1 MSTVTV
7 PSVLD
12 PVDPVDGDPSKADI
26 LRGIVAE
33 KLTTAAR
40 EILAAVERTVTG
52 YEAEAAALRRQLI
65 RQRRQLERLLR
76 PHGAPCPIDGDDSP
90 STDVS
95 GHAEEDEAE
104 DEESAEVLVQSAGPD
119 QDQTDPVHHIQHASG
134 PSEVKDRRRPL
145 DLRVC
150 LLEDTDTLRQ
160 DVFKFPIQV
169 LSCPRGLQEPGFLD
183 LLRSTF
189 SQLTEHFEVFTADET
204 RTLTPLKLQTL
215 TPEEIRKSIRSTRR
229 STLYVRAKRAEELP
243 ATSTEQ
249 LHPPQRNNKDAD
261 GLHTSSDSNKDDH
274 LSSNSTWQQQIE
286 TDEEQQGTSDE
297 DDDWK
302 PDRDDEVPRESEAER
317 DPSKVKRRR
326 RLSSPKAAACNRDAR
341 PSCKVCHALRGST
354 NMLVK
359 HAWSHVDDPERL
371 CGVCGERSE
380 SSEELRSHL
389 QGHQKTH
396 ICNVCGKSFLSATGL
411 RRHDVTHTGNRPYR
425 PVLIGPRAGFIF
437 WLVPAQQVSV
447 DQTGTETLLDGKLVV
462 RSLSIMS
469 GRVLVKPL
477 EDLSLDSGYVA
488 GDPCPSLSLSSS
500 GRSGQSQPH
509 TSTPHRGTWWQHPG
523 SLYSRNGSWDTVSTL
538 PEDAAD
544 TLAKCPCLPELEEYP
559 WTERELREIV
569 RKVAGSD
576 ASFTG
581 EAVHRLSVL
590 LRRALVRISREAQ
603 RLSELHR
610 RCTRLE
616 VQSAASL
623 VLSWGLAEKCISS
636 AVRAVSLHCMSSGDA
651 AHQRSKSARCG
662 LTLSVGRVFRWMVET
677 RVSVRVH
684 EYAAVCLAACVESLV
699 EEVAGRA
706 LQAAAEE
713 EADSGLSCCPVTAE
727 LLEGAVNHDAEL
739 WGLLQVYEHLIC
751 GKNVN
756 ACGYSDIGYPG
767 QDFLCSRISSFIHKM

>member
-12 PVDPVDGDPSKADI
+12 PVDPVDPVHGDPSKADI

-76 PHGAPCPIDGDDSP
+76 PHGAPCSIDGDDSP

-119 QDQTDPVHHIQHASG
+119 QDQSDPVHHIQHASG

-286 TDEEQQGTSDE
+286 TDEEQQRTSDE

-317 DPSKVKRRR
+317 DPSKVTR

-425 PVLIGPRAGFIF
+425 CEVCQKTFTCRSHLKAHQWEHAEDRPHKCDVCAQSFGFK
-437 WLVPAQQVSV
+437 QQLRNHSRIH
-447 DQTGTETLLDGKLVV
+447 TGEKPYRCDVCAKTFGDL
-462 RSLSIMS
+462 RSLSQHKLRHVGEKRYACPVCGKRFLTPGKVKEHEKIHTDRDRTFLCDVCCKTFHTRGQLKTHLKTHS
-469 GRVLVKPL
+469 GDKITCGQCGKALSSEGALRRHVMIHTGERPYECSECGRSFNTWSILQNHLKTHSDLRPFVCSVCGKAYARKEYLSVHMRVHSGQRPYHCPLCDKDFTQSHCLKTHMKTHQRL
-477 EDLSLDSGYVA
+477 ED
-488 GDPCPSLSLSSS
+488 
-500 GRSGQSQPH
+500 
-509 TSTPHRGTWWQHPG
+509 
-523 SLYSRNGSWDTVSTL
+523 
-538 PEDAAD
+538 
-544 TLAKCPCLPELEEYP
+544 
-559 WTERELREIV
+559 
-569 RKVAGSD
+569 
-576 ASFTG
+576 
-581 EAVHRLSVL
+581 
-590 LRRALVRISREAQ
+590 
-603 RLSELHR
+603 
-610 RCTRLE
+610 
-616 VQSAASL
+616 
-623 VLSWGLAEKCISS
+623 
-636 AVRAVSLHCMSSGDA
+636 
-651 AHQRSKSARCG
+651 
-662 LTLSVGRVFRWMVET
+662 
-677 RVSVRVH
+677 
-684 EYAAVCLAACVESLV
+684 
-699 EEVAGRA
+699 
-706 LQAAAEE
+706 
-713 EADSGLSCCPVTAE
+713 
-727 LLEGAVNHDAEL
+727 
-739 WGLLQVYEHLIC
+739 
-751 GKNVN
+751 
-756 ACGYSDIGYPG
+756 
-767 QDFLCSRISSFIHKM
+767 